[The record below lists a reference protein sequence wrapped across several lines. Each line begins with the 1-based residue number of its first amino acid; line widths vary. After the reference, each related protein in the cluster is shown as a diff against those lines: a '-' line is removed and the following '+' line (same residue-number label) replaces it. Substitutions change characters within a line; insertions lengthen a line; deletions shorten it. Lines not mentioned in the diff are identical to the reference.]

1 MHLKSDL
8 KSGLTTFAINYSS
21 DKIIIRNKIH
31 PFETVLATTQQNTL
45 KLLIHQQF
53 GSQIFVADFLL
64 HWQ

>member
-31 PFETVLATTQQNTL
+31 PFETVSIMSGPIIKDTIPQC
-45 KLLIHQQF
+45 
-53 GSQIFVADFLL
+53 SS
-64 HWQ
+64 